1 MKDEFEE
8 TLSQLKRE
16 PLPPEWR
23 DELISQA
30 VSEAEYEAPV
40 FKTGIFTKLAI
51 RAIAACWAGALFFH
65 LATPAPANSTELAQ
79 RFDTTPEYLPLL
91 AQHFTL
97 VPVTFSRLE
106 LDNE

>member
-8 TLSQLKRE
+8 TLSQLKRK

-23 DELISQA
+23 DELVSRA
-30 VSEAEYEAPV
+30 VSEAEDEDPV
-40 FKTGIFTKLAI
+40 IPTGIFNKLAI
-51 RAIAACWAGALFFH
+51 GAIAACWAGALLFH
-65 LATPAPANSTELAQ
+65 LATPASANSTELAK

-91 AQHFTL
+91 ARQFTL
-97 VPVTFSRLE
+97 VPSAFSRLE